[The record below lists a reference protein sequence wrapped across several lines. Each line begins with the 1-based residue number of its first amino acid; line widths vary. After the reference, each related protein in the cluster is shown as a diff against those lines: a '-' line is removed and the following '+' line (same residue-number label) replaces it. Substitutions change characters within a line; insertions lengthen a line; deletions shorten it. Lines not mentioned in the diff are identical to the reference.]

1 MNTMLQGQLDASAT
15 RDSVSELSRPFN
27 RDWEVFHQP
36 CHRELTRHATSD
48 QSLLFFL
55 YLDLSGVAPGSP
67 ESRRSNNAS
76 TAHVRPGH
84 QLILSRLQ

>member
-1 MNTMLQGQLDASAT
+1 MLHAQLDVSAT
-15 RDSVSELSRPFN
+15 RYIISELSYPFN
-27 RDWEVFHQP
+27 RELGVFHQP

-48 QSLLFFL
+48 QSLLFFI
-55 YLDLSGVAPGSP
+55 YLDLSGVDPGSP